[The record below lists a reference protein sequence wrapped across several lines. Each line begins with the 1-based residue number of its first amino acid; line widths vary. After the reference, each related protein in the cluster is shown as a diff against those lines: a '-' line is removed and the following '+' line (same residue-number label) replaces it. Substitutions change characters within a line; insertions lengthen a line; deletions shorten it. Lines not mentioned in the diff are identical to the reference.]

1 MFFRFVKWI
10 KISVHYFANRKRILN
25 HLEKLRLHLKGLSSS
40 EMMKS
45 FEIKARVPRT
55 SSIVSCPSIPTRPSL
70 EASGQSVRGTR
81 IKMQRNRT
89 SLIFQHRFSNR
100 HVTNTQFCSWI
111 LRNVFFFI
119 QGSGSLRDFWGNLR
133 SNKVKDLWVMNYD
146 CGFEMNKTRKGCN
159 DADYHPS
166 KLACY
171 DGWIEKT

>member
-1 MFFRFVKWI
+1 M
-10 KISVHYFANRKRILN
+10 KISIHYFANRKRILN

-55 SSIVSCPSIPTRPSL
+55 SSIVSQIYILSRPPL
-70 EASGQSVRGTR
+70 DASVHLGRGTR

-133 SNKVKDLWVMNYD
+133 SNKVKRFMSHKLWVIIYD
-146 CGFEMNKTRKGCN
+146 CGFEMNKTQKGCN
-159 DADYHPS
+159 DADYHPC

>member
-1 MFFRFVKWI
+1 MDQNLFFRFVKWI
-10 KISVHYFANRKRILN
+10 KISIHYFANRKRILN

-89 SLIFQHRFSNR
+89 SLIFQHQFSNR
-100 HVTNTQFCSWI
+100 HVTSTQFCWWI
-111 LRNVFFFI
+111 LRNVFFSFSKG
-119 QGSGSLRDFWGNLR
+119 QAVWGISEVTWGQIR
-133 SNKVKDLWVMNYD
+133 SKDLWVINY
-146 CGFEMNKTRKGCN
+146 E
-159 DADYHPS
+159 S
-166 KLACY
+166 
-171 DGWIEKT
+171 